1 MRKEGFS
8 EFSNKATGAGLKTR
22 LQMVLLLSLWDHFPE
37 LKPIFDTFVF
47 SLELFVVVEVRDA
60 DWLAGVSTD
69 LEGI

>member
-1 MRKEGFS
+1 
-8 EFSNKATGAGLKTR
+8 
-22 LQMVLLLSLWDHFPE
+22 MVLLLSLWDHFPE

-60 DWLAGVSTD
+60 DCLAGVSTD